1 MNFGKGSKM
10 HELTTNYYFSLEE
23 FPYKE
28 LFEGSHFVWEALA
41 KLSLFLEEQPLG
53 KIEGKVSAGAHLVN
67 PELITIGK
75 GTVVE
80 PGAFIRGPCII
91 GKDCEIR
98 HGAYIRGNVV
108 TGNDCVIGHAT
119 EIKRSILLNHV
130 CAGHFNYVGD
140 SILGNRANLGAGVKC
155 ANLRLDHNTI
165 SILFQG
171 EKFQTHLNKFGAV
184 IGDDAQ
190 LGCNC
195 VTNPGTLIGKE
206 TFCHPCINVCG
217 VIPPFSKV
225 KSAHKVVIQEHV
237 DANID

>member
-1 MNFGKGSKM
+1 MR
-10 HELTTNYYFSLEE
+10 ELTVASFFSLED

-28 LFEGSHFVWEALA
+28 LFEGTHYVWEALA
-41 KLSLFLEEQPLG
+41 RLSSFLEKQQLG
-53 KIEGKVSAGAHLVN
+53 KIEGKVSESAHLVN
-67 PELITIGK
+67 PELISIGE

-91 GKDCEIR
+91 GKNCEVR
-98 HGAYIRGNVV
+98 HGAYIRGNVIA
-108 TGNDCVIGHAT
+108 GDDCVIGHAT

-140 SILGNRANLGAGVKC
+140 SILGNRVNLGAGVKC
-155 ANLRLDHNTI
+155 ANLRLDHDTI
-165 SILFQG
+165 SIHFHG
-171 EKFQTHLNKFGAV
+171 EKFQTHLSKFGAV
-184 IGDDAQ
+184 IGDNAQ

-206 TFCHPCINVCG
+206 AFCHPCINVCG
-217 VIPPFSKV
+217 VIPSFSKV

-237 DANID
+237 NANFD